1 MSKLCPSAQPG
12 MDRAMVLGVVQQDGP
27 HPVVEYVNAR
37 IPATPEVLAMAAPA
51 KPTEVFRLA
60 ATCAE
65 HKCPHFDGA
74 DCRLATRVAKMLPPV
89 VDSLPPCVIRKE
101 CLWFSQEGAA
111 ACMRCP
117 QITTLSYDL
126 SPQVREV
133 SGLPVTEEYL
143 TEESHPRES
152 RA

>member
-1 MSKLCPSAQPG
+1 
-12 MDRAMVLGVVQQDGP
+12 MDRAMVLGVVQQEGP
-27 HPVVEYVNAR
+27 RPVVEYLNAR
-37 IPATPEVLAMAAPA
+37 VPATPEILAMAAPL

-89 VDSLPPCVIRKE
+89 VDSLPPCAIRKE
-101 CLWFSQEGAA
+101 CRWFAQEGAA

-117 QITTLSYDL
+117 EITTISYDL
-126 SPQVREV
+126 SAKVREV
-133 SGLPVTEEYL
+133 SGLPVTEE
-143 TEESHPRES
+143 TIRG
-152 RA
+152 

>member
-1 MSKLCPSAQPG
+1 
-12 MDRAMVLGVVQQDGP
+12 MDRAMVLGVVQHDGP
-27 HPVVEYVNAR
+27 RPVVEYLNAR
-37 IPATPEVLAMAAPA
+37 VPATPEILALAAPL

-89 VDSLPPCVIRKE
+89 VDSLPPCTIRKE
-101 CLWFSQEGAA
+101 CRWFAQEGAA

-117 QITTLSYDL
+117 EITTISYDL

-133 SGLPVTEEYL
+133 SGLPVTEE
-143 TEESHPRES
+143 TVVG
-152 RA
+152 

>member
-12 MDRAMVLGVVQQDGP
+12 MDRAMVLGVVQQDRP
-27 HPVVEYVNAR
+27 RPVVEYLNAR
-37 IPATPEVLAMAAPA
+37 VPATPEILALAAPL

-89 VDSLPPCVIRKE
+89 VDSLPPCAIRKE
-101 CLWFSQEGAA
+101 CRWFAQEGAA

-117 QITTLSYDL
+117 EITTISYDL

-133 SGLPVTEEYL
+133 SGLPVTEE
-143 TEESHPRES
+143 TIG
-152 RA
+152 

>member
-1 MSKLCPSAQPG
+1 

-27 HPVVEYVNAR
+27 RPVVEYLNAR
-37 IPATPEVLAMAAPA
+37 VPATPEILALAAPL

-89 VDSLPPCVIRKE
+89 VDSLPPCTIRKE
-101 CLWFSQEGAA
+101 CRWFAQEGAA
-111 ACMRCP
+111 ACVRCP
-117 QITTLSYDL
+117 EITTISYDL

-133 SGLPVTEEYL
+133 SGLPVTEE
-143 TEESHPRES
+143 TIVG
-152 RA
+152 

>member
-12 MDRAMVLGVVQQDGP
+12 MDNCRVLGVVQQDGP
-27 HPVVEYVNAR
+27 DPR
-37 IPATPEVLAMAAPA
+37 IVYLNELLPATDAVLGLAAPL

-74 DCRLATRVAKMLPPV
+74 DCRLATRVATMLPPV
-89 VDSLPPCVIRKE
+89 VDSLPACVIRKE
-101 CLWFSQEGAA
+101 CRWYSQEGRA

-117 QITTLSYDL
+117 QITTLSHEL
-126 SPQVREV
+126 SP
-133 SGLPVTEEYL
+133 
-143 TEESHPRES
+143 

>member
-1 MSKLCPSAQPG
+1 MPG
-12 MDRAMVLGVVQQDGP
+12 FPRRPRSLP
-27 HPVVEYVNAR
+27 WPR
-37 IPATPEVLAMAAPA
+37 RS

-101 CLWFSQEGAA
+101 CRWFAQEGAA
-111 ACMRCP
+111 ACLRCP
-117 QITTLSYDL
+117 EITTVSYDL
-126 SPQVREV
+126 SPLVREV
-133 SGLPVTEEYL
+133 SGLPVTEE
-143 TEESHPRES
+143 PIVG
-152 RA
+152 

>member
-1 MSKLCPSAQPG
+1 VSKLCPSAQPG

-27 HPVVEYVNAR
+27 RPVVEYLNAR
-37 IPATPEVLAMAAPA
+37 VPATPEILAMAAPL

-74 DCRLATRVAKMLPPV
+74 DCRLATRVATMLPPV
-89 VDSLPPCVIRKE
+89 VDTLPPCTIRKE
-101 CLWFSQEGAA
+101 CRWFAQEGAA

-117 QITTLSYDL
+117 EITTISYDL

-133 SGLPVTEEYL
+133 SGLPVTEE
-143 TEESHPRES
+143 SIVG
-152 RA
+152 

>member
-12 MDRAMVLGVVQQDGP
+12 MDRAMVLGVVRQAGP

-37 IPATPEVLAMAAPA
+37 IPATPEVLAMAAPL

-74 DCRLATRVAKMLPPV
+74 DCRLATRVATMLPPV

-101 CLWFSQEGAA
+101 CRWFSQEGAA

-143 TEESHPRES
+143 SEESLPG
-152 RA
+152 